1 MKKEEYLLPANL
13 FLFGFADDVAHEQQ
27 LNYELAGRCKKAI
40 ADTLEPVEG
49 FNRNITSFALKQFI
63 EKQIGEEVSNGEFIA
78 AMLASG
84 YEYER
89 LKCTPHCYFNAVKK
103 GRQETGSQG
112 Q

>member
-1 MKKEEYLLPANL
+1 MKKEEYPLPPNL
-13 FLFGFADDVAHEQQ
+13 FLFGFGDQVAQEQQ
-27 LNYELAGRCKKAI
+27 LNKEVIGRCQKAI

-63 EKQIGEEVSNGEFIA
+63 EKQLGEEVSNGEFIA

-84 YEYER
+84 YAYER

-103 GRQETGSQG
+103 GR
-112 Q
+112 